1 MNVYTTVSLKQISK
15 TKNRKRSKKEK
26 KTQKK
31 KEKEAVGNKDSK
43 GTDECRVVLGAIR
56 ENKVLHKN

>member
-1 MNVYTTVSLKQISK
+1 MFTQLLVWNKYQRPK
-15 TKNRKRSKKEK
+15 TEKEVKKK
-26 KTQKK
+26 KKLKK